1 MASGGRERDPGRP
14 ARAAAPTRPARG
26 AARYSEAGAAVY
38 QLLQELDRVEPI
50 WGRSDVSRGRLA
62 VLRILAVDGPQT
74 ASDVARARHTS
85 RQGVQRLVSALE
97 GEAWIEILPNP
108 RHRRAP
114 LLHLTAAGVAA
125 YQRLAAEEAARL
137 NELARGL
144 KPDDVRAAWRVI
156 QALRIRGAATPT

>member
-1 MASGGRERDPGRP
+1 MARGGRERDPGRP
-14 ARAAAPTRPARG
+14 GSARRPQRQSRH
-26 AARYSEAGAAVY
+26 AARYSEAGAAVF
-38 QLLQELDRVEPI
+38 QLLQELDRADAI

-97 GEAWIEILPNP
+97 QEGWIEVLPNP
-108 RHRRAP
+108 SHRRAP
-114 LLHLTAAGVAA
+114 LLHLTPAGIAA
-125 YQRLAAEEAARL
+125 YQRLASEEAERL

-156 QALRIRGAATPT
+156 QALRIRGAATPS